1 MKAFE
6 PLPDETER
14 IAREIV
20 DAAFRV
26 HTVMGPGLLEA
37 VYEACM
43 VHELHRRGLRVQT
56 QVSVPI
62 SYEGVRLASD
72 LQLDMLVE
80 ERVIVEVKAVEK
92 MNPVFQAQ
100 LLSYLRLRGLRLGLL
115 INFTVPFI
123 KDGIKR
129 VIL

>member
-26 HTVMGPGLLEA
+26 HTVMGPGLLET

-80 ERVIVEVKAVEK
+80 ERVIVEVKG
-92 MNPVFQAQ
+92 
-100 LLSYLRLRGLRLGLL
+100 S
-115 INFTVPFI
+115 
-123 KDGIKR
+123 
-129 VIL
+129 